1 MLLQITSNK
10 IDTLIF
16 KPMKKSLTGKPLFVF
31 LKLYSFCIVKNL
43 KKVKTKQNRLLSE
56 INLPNLNYGV

>member
-1 MLLQITSNK
+1 
-10 IDTLIF
+10 
-16 KPMKKSLTGKPLFVF
+16 MKKSLTGKPLFVF